1 LTVSEEPKPRDP
13 RVERYRLIQV
23 LTRAPG
29 EYRVLTNSGTYATSD
44 APLVERCH
52 RLREVVVEKSL
63 EMEATRAELGSV
75 LIELAAS
82 VWRQGVNR
90 ETFLANAGMWW
101 DSVAE
106 AWDPATS
113 PGGSA

>member
-1 LTVSEEPKPRDP
+1 MSEEPKPRDP
-13 RVERYRLIQV
+13 RFERYRLIQV

-29 EYRVLTNSGTYATSD
+29 EYRVLTNSGTFAARDVPY
-44 APLVERCH
+44 VERCH
-52 RLREVVVEKSL
+52 QLREDIVKKAL
-63 EMEATRAELGSV
+63 DIGANRAELGSV

-82 VWRQGVNR
+82 VWREGVDR

-113 PGGSA
+113 PGGAA